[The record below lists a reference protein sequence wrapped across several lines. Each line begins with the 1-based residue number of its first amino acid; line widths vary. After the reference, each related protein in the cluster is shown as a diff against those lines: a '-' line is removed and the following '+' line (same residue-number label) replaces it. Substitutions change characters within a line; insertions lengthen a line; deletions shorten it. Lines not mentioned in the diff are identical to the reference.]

1 MRRYQVVFYCEKH
14 KETKIDII
22 INNSFQGAFAYAE
35 NKLARLTEQ
44 TKRDWIIASIY
55 DLEIEFQLAKKLF

>member
-22 INNSFQGAFAYAE
+22 INNSFNGACGYAK
-35 NKLARLTEQ
+35 NKLASLNSSSATA
-44 TKRDWIIASIY
+44 WVVASIY
-55 DLEIEFQLAKKLF
+55 DLEIEFELGKKLS